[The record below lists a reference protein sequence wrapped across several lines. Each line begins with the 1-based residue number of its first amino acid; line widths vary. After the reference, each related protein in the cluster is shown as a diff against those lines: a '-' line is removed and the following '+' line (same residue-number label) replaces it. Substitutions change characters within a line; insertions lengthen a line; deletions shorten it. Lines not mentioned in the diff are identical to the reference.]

1 MPDRKV
7 DPNDPLPRYY
17 RMYTSLL
24 ERIQSGEFTPGSA
37 IPTERELGDEYG
49 VSRIT
54 VIKALDML
62 ERDGHIGRQQ
72 GRGTFVADPAVRAEI
87 TNGQIGFPTLGFV
100 SFNLDH
106 PYLSNILTG
115 IAGVAA
121 QQGHP
126 LHIFGSV
133 KSSQEETTAINDAM
147 RRGVQGLIVN
157 PWREYRNVPLYA
169 DLLARRF
176 PAGHGRSLLHR
187 GRQRLRGLRK
197 RSSRIRRNQCADQ
210 PRPYAHRF
218 HPFSRPTRR
227 PVCASV

>member
-17 RMYTSLL
+17 QIYTSLL

-72 GRGTFVADPAVRAEI
+72 GRGTFVADPAVRAVI

-121 QQGHP
+121 KQGHP

-133 KSSQEETTAINDAM
+133 KSSQ
-147 RRGVQGLIVN
+147 
-157 PWREYRNVPLYA
+157 
-169 DLLARRF
+169 
-176 PAGHGRSLLHR
+176 
-187 GRQRLRGLRK
+187 
-197 RSSRIRRNQCADQ
+197 
-210 PRPYAHRF
+210 
-218 HPFSRPTRR
+218 
-227 PVCASV
+227 